1 MLATVAKYLRL
12 LGHLARYTLNRELAF
27 RGNFLVKVSVE
38 VLWLGIMIAFYR
50 TVFARTS
57 NVAGWSEP
65 DYFFFVGCYF
75 ALNGLVETL
84 FFENCN
90 EFAELVRTGDLDF
103 LLLRPIDEQFLVSL
117 RRIDWGTAPN
127 VLMGAALMVIAL
139 VQKGWE
145 FDLVRVVTFFVTMA
159 CGTAIAYSFMLI
171 LTTFTVWMVRNQSL
185 MEMWWMFSSL
195 ARYPKE
201 IFSGRWAE
209 PLGNFFTYVVPILVV
224 CNVPSNVMVRVLDPS
239 HGRSDHRCRR
249 GLALAQPPVLPVRAA
264 VVSQREQLAYV
275 WGGGPLR
282 GRDPCG
288 DLACF
293 PRFFGRPPRSF
304 LKTVVTTSA

>member
-12 LGHLARYTLNRELAF
+12 LAHLARYTLNRELAF

-57 NVAGWSEP
+57 NVASWSEP

-145 FDLVRVVTFFVTMA
+145 FDLVRVVTFLVTMA
-159 CGTAIAYSFMLI
+159 AGTAIAYSFMLI

-201 IFSGRWAE
+201 
-209 PLGNFFTYVVPILVV
+209 
-224 CNVPSNVMVRVLDPS
+224 
-239 HGRSDHRCRR
+239 
-249 GLALAQPPVLPVRAA
+249 
-264 VVSQREQLAYV
+264 
-275 WGGGPLR
+275 
-282 GRDPCG
+282 
-288 DLACF
+288 
-293 PRFFGRPPRSF
+293 
-304 LKTVVTTSA
+304 